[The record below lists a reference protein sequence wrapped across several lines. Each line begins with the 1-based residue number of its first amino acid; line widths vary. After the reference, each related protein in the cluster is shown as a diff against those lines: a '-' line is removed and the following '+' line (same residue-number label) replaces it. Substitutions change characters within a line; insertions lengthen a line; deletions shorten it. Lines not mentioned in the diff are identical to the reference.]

1 MYACSDMSAID
12 VKVDPYGCDLGEN
25 KLEVKNSQ
33 DTGRGG
39 CSECEPALSLVTSQ
53 T

>member
-1 MYACSDMSAID
+1 MSVID

-25 KLEVKNSQ
+25 VADLSFELEVKSSQ
-33 DTGRGG
+33 DTGREG
-39 CSECEPALSLVTSQ
+39 CSKCEPALSLVTSQ